1 VYCVYATVLLKVKKM
16 FTSVRAQ
23 VFFGTTGILVL
34 SGITFFMG
42 RRNKDGHNLFDVNK

>member
-1 VYCVYATVLLKVKKM
+1 ML
-16 FTSVRAQ
+16 TSVRAQ

-42 RRNKDGHNLFDVNK
+42 RRKKDGHNLFDVNK